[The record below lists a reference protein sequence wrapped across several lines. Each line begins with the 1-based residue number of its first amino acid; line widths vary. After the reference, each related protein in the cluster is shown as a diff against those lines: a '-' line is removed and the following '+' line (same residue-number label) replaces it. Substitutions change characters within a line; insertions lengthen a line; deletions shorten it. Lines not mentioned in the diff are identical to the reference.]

1 MYSLLV
7 AQSVVFDRRPQ
18 RAADRSS
25 LPIVQ
30 RQRHKVLRLYQYLLN
45 GPFSDLGNWFCRMY
59 CGFEDAIEVFDVHRP
74 GNDQGT
80 RLHTTPS
87 KKAKDG
93 LKGES
98 TLPYIGSR
106 GFLP

>member
-1 MYSLLV
+1 MLTRLLCTT
-7 AQSVVFDRRPQ
+7 AKSVIFDRRSQ
-18 RAADRSS
+18 RTADRSS

-30 RQRHKVLRLYQYLLN
+30 PERDEVFLSLQIPLLGGVRYLTFGL
-45 GPFSDLGNWFCRMY
+45 DRIY

-74 GNDQGT
+74 GNDEGV

-93 LKGES
+93 LKGNT
-98 TLPYIGSR
+98 TLV
-106 GFLP
+106 